1 MTMKDSRDGRTPKYH
16 GFKTDR
22 SNPHRSVRCHNK
34 IKCSKY
40 VAESDIYV
48 YCVSL
53 GSKEKTSKGKGWR
66 SYIGRHYCSCC
77 GPPNNKKRLSPC

>member
-1 MTMKDSRDGRTPKYH
+1 MTMKDRRDGRTPNYY

-22 SNPHRSVRCHNK
+22 SNPHSSVRCHNK

-40 VAESDIYV
+40 VAESDIDIYL
-48 YCVSL
+48 YCVTL
-53 GSKEKTSKGKGWR
+53 GSKEKRNGWR

-77 GPPNNKKRLSPC
+77 GPARNKKRLYPC